1 MGVKSVLG
9 KIKSYL
15 QLLGVNVR
23 AFVKHPK
30 AYTQNFIKEFMEAD
44 GKGKIIKIIKLVVS
58 IYILVELFWLAVACI
73 LFIGIFLG
81 GTADYDELVERF
93 IARHGREPHDD
104 FELYHDY

>member
-1 MGVKSVLG
+1 MKSVVG
-9 KIKSYL
+9 KVKSYL

-30 AYTQNFIKEFMEAD
+30 EYTKNFIKEFMEAD
-44 GKGKIIKIIKLVVS
+44 GKGKVLKIVKLVIS

-81 GTADYDELVERF
+81 GIDDYDELVERF
-93 IARHGREPHDD
+93 IVRHGRAPHDD
-104 FELYHDY
+104 FELYHDF